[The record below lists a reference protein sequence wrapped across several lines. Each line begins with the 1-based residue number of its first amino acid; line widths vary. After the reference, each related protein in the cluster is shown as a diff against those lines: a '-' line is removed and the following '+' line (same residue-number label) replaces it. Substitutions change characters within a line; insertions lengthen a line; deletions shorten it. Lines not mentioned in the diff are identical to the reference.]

1 MAVSPNTTFVSG
13 AILTAAQQNNFPRG
27 VMAYSVYTGGNQGL
41 TTTLTDVNGATG
53 TFTAVANR
61 AYKVTFQVY
70 GAKNVSAG
78 AVSLELTNGA
88 GTTTYGSTGIY
99 SANTGVGINF
109 SMTGLVTTLTAG
121 TQTLKM
127 RAQTDVTTAAFF
139 MSAGLPGVFII
150 EDIGGI

>member
-41 TTTLTDVNGATG
+41 TTTIADVTNATG

-61 AYKVTFQVY
+61 AYKVTFQGY

-78 AVSLELTNGA
+78 TITFSITDSA
-88 GTTTYGSTGIY
+88 GTTTYGSTSFY
-99 SANTGVGINF
+99 SATTGTAINYSF
-109 SMTGLVTTLTAG
+109 TGLVTTLTAG
-121 TQTLKM
+121 SQTIKI
-127 RAQTDVTTAAFF
+127 RAVTDVTTAAIF
-139 MSAGLPGVFII
+139 MSAGNPGVFII
-150 EDIGGI
+150 EDIGPI